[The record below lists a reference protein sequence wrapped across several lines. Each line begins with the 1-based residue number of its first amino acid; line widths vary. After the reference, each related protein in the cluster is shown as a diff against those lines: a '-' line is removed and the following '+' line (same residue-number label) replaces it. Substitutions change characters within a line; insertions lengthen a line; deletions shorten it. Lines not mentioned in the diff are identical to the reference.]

1 MDLEACK
8 RKVDMNIFSI
18 LAVPRD
24 LPQDVGSTSYKI
36 TSIDNDN
43 TVTAHHVFYTVEQ
56 LQWVEVLITRLQR
69 LLPNATRDSDK
80 IADRQVDWHRDKW
93 TKGGWWEDKYMDRLV
108 HRESSRQTATQAPT
122 PTHRDFVRGNLKTE
136 SLEDLRIIVLPVP
149 DQWQVK
155 NIVTC
160 P

>member
-8 RKVDMNIFSI
+8 RKVNMNIFSI
-18 LAVPRD
+18 LAVPRE

-80 IADRQVDWHRDKW
+80 IADRQVD
-93 TKGGWWEDKYMDRLV
+93 
-108 HRESSRQTATQAPT
+108 
-122 PTHRDFVRGNLKTE
+122 
-136 SLEDLRIIVLPVP
+136 
-149 DQWQVK
+149 
-155 NIVTC
+155 
-160 P
+160 